1 MNISIVSKAIVVLGL
16 SWLVAACETIAPASE
31 PMVTSVTATAVA
43 PAAPVELRLAAGDR
57 LQITVFGEDKLTGEY
72 PIDIGGN
79 VSMPLAGT
87 VKAAGLSK
95 AELERALASKLS
107 GEYLRDPKVTVEV
120 ATFRPFYILGEV
132 EKPGEYPYKS
142 GLNVMSAMAVAGG
155 PTYRA
160 SNSKILIQRG
170 GVGAFQEV
178 ALSPTVA
185 IYPGDLVRVPER
197 FF

>member
-1 MNISIVSKAIVVLGL
+1 MTIGFFLRVLVAGGL
-16 SWLVAACETIAPASE
+16 ALPTAACETVASNPEPANL
-31 PMVTSVTATAVA
+31 TATAA
-43 PAAPVELRLAAGDR
+43 LANESLEFRLAAGDKLR
-57 LQITVFGEDKLTGEY
+57 VTVFGEDKLTGEY
-72 PIDIGGN
+72 DIDVGGY
-79 VSMPLAGT
+79 VSLPLAGT
-87 VKAAGLSK
+87 VKAAGLTK
-95 AELERALASKLS
+95 VELEKALARKLS
-107 GEYLRDPKVTVEV
+107 GEYLRDPKVTVDV

-160 SNSKILIQRG
+160 SGSKVLIQRG

-178 ALSPTVA
+178 ALSPTVQ

>member
-1 MNISIVSKAIVVLGL
+1 MKTGTVIRVLVAGAL
-16 SWLVAACETIAPASE
+16 AFSTAACETVASDPEPANLA
-31 PMVTSVTATAVA
+31 ATAAVA
-43 PAAPVELRLAAGDR
+43 AVEPAEFRLAAGDKLR
-57 LQITVFGEDKLTGEY
+57 VTVFGEDKLTGEY
-72 PIDIGGN
+72 PIDVGGY
-79 VSMPLAGT
+79 VSMPLAGS
-87 VKAAGLSK
+87 VKAAGLTK
-95 AELERALASKLS
+95 VELEKALASKLR
-107 GEYLRDPKVTVEV
+107 GEYLRDPKVTVEI

-178 ALSPTVA
+178 ALSPTVQ

>member
-1 MNISIVSKAIVVLGL
+1 MTTGTVIRVLVAGAL
-16 SWLVAACETIAPASE
+16 AFSTAACETVASDPE
-31 PMVTSVTATAVA
+31 PTNLAATAAVA
-43 PAAPVELRLAAGDR
+43 TVEPVEFRLAAGDKLR
-57 LQITVFGEDKLTGEY
+57 VTVFGEDKLTGEY
-72 PIDIGGN
+72 SVDVGGY

-87 VKAAGLSK
+87 VKASGLTK
-95 AELERALASKLS
+95 VELEKALARKLS

-160 SNSKILIQRG
+160 SNSRILIQRG

-178 ALSPTVA
+178 ALAPTVA

>member
-1 MNISIVSKAIVVLGL
+1 MTTGLVIRVLVAGGL
-16 SWLVAACETIAPASE
+16 AFSTAACETVVSDPE
-31 PMVTSVTATAVA
+31 PTNLAATAAVE
-43 PAAPVELRLAAGDR
+43 PADFRLAAGDKLR
-57 LQITVFGEDKLTGEY
+57 VTVFGEDKLTGEY
-72 PIDIGGN
+72 GIDVGGY

-87 VKAAGLSK
+87 VKAAGLTK
-95 AELERALASKLS
+95 VELEKALARKLS

-160 SNSKILIQRG
+160 SSSKILIQRG

-178 ALSPTVA
+178 ALSPTVQV
-185 IYPGDLVRVPER
+185 YPGDLVRVPER

>member
-1 MNISIVSKAIVVLGL
+1 MKTAIVFRVLVAGSLAL
-16 SWLVAACETIAPASE
+16 SMAACETVTSDSE
-31 PMVTSVTATAVA
+31 PTNLATTASVAAVS
-43 PAAPVELRLAAGDR
+43 PTDFRLAAGDKLR
-57 LQITVFGEDKLTGEY
+57 ITVFGEDKLTGEY
-72 PIDIGGN
+72 DIDVGGY
-79 VSMPLAGT
+79 VSMPLAGSVQAT
-87 VKAAGLSK
+87 GLSK
-95 AELERALASKLS
+95 VELEKALSSKLR
-107 GEYLRDPKVTVEV
+107 GNYLRDPKVTVEV

-160 SNSKILIQRG
+160 SGSKVLIQRG

-178 ALSPTVA
+178 SLAPTVP